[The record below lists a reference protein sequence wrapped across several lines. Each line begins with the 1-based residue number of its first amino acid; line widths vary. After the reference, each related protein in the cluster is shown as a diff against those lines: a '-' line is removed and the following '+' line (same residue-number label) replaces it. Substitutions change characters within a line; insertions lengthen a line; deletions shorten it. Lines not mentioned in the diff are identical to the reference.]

1 MHPAPLLDHFE
12 NPRNVGDL
20 PAPAQTVEVSN
31 PVCGDILRLSVTWD
45 GDVVKEV
52 RYRAR
57 GCTACVAAG
66 SALTEMMEDQTRA
79 QVQAINREAI
89 DSALGGLIPESKHV
103 AVLCLDA
110 IRALIR

>member
-1 MHPAPLLDHFE
+1 MHSALLLEHFE

-31 PVCGDILRLSVTWD
+31 PVCGDVLRLSVRWN
-45 GDVVKEV
+45 GDQVQEV

-66 SALTEMMEDQTRA
+66 SALTEMMEDATRA

-89 DSALGGLIPESKHV
+89 DESLGGLIPESKHV

>member
-1 MHPAPLLDHFE
+1 MHSPRLLDHFE
-12 NPRNVGDL
+12 NPRNTGEL
-20 PAPAQTVEVSN
+20 PLPAQTVEVSN
-31 PVCGDILRLSVTWD
+31 PVCGDILRLSVLWD
-45 GDVVKEV
+45 GDRVKAV
-52 RYRAR
+52 GYRAR

-79 QVQAINREAI
+79 QVRAINREAI
-89 DSALGGLIPESKHV
+89 DESLGGLIPESKHV

>member
-1 MHPAPLLDHFE
+1 MHPALLLEHFE

-20 PAPAQTVEVSN
+20 PAPAHTVEVAN
-31 PVCGDILRLSVTWD
+31 PICGDILRLSVTWD
-45 GDVVKEV
+45 GDVVKAV

-79 QVQAINREAI
+79 QVKAINREAI
-89 DSALGGLIPESKHV
+89 DAALGGLIPESKHV